1 MIICAVKKT
10 LGIQSY
16 SQMMIGVSNHF
27 LSIVFRFHY
36 HSQEVIGSLGIKKK
50 PEKNTILS
58 TSKGSRVG
66 IYPNY
71 PFARMLDPSSP
82 SQGDMAY
89 SFRDSRKSQLQ
100 TPTHL
105 SHEVSRILS
114 ARRPD
119 PTARN
124 LSHIEAFDVEF
135 YNCGG

>member
-50 PEKNTILS
+50 HEKNTILS

-124 LSHIEAFDVEF
+124 LFHIEAFDVEF